1 MSFLMSLL
9 FNVIGGAMIGCGL
22 WAFIEDTLNF
32 KTMMVLGVGCIILLL
47 VEIKDGIKEPGI

>member
-1 MSFLMSLL
+1 MSLL